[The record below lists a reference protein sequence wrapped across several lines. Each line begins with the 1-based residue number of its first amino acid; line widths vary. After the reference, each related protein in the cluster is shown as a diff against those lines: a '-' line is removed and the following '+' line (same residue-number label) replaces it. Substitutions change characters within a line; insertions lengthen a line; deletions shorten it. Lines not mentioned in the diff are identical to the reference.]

1 MLQGLPIPLV
11 QVKAG
16 NTSGNLLSENSQ
28 VIQTLNQ
35 EKEITK
41 KVHDN
46 IINSIKL

>member
-11 QVKAG
+11 QIKAG
-16 NTSGNLLSENSQ
+16 NTSGNLLNENCQ

-35 EKEITK
+35 EITK